1 MRSLCLV
8 GKEYSDTIMFVDHL
22 REGETNECSII
33 KQKRGGM
40 YNFFEA
46 NIKNWLV
53 SPTPVGAKKAFII
66 SNKDKSTRTSI
77 VQNSEE
83 SQITSSQLNTINNS
97 FDWLHVSYVD
107 DMECFLQLKNI
118 TIPFSLD
125 FCTDKSRIEYVDLMS
140 RSSIVF
146 DSRERK
152 HLYSNTK
159 IQTPIIL
166 HDPDGFEIIVN
177 GNCIHREKTVKYENL
192 NVNGAGDMYAAHFLD
207 HKAVGSLVECARYAA
222 KSTTDLLLNREE

>member
-1 MRSLCLV
+1 MKSLCLV
-8 GKEYSDTIMFVDHL
+8 GKEYSDTIMFVDRL

-33 KQKRGGM
+33 EQKRGGI

-46 NIKNWLV
+46 KIKNWII

-66 SNKDKSTRTSI
+66 SNKSKSTRTSI
-77 VQNSEE
+77 VHNSKE
-83 SQITSSQLNTINNS
+83 SQITENQLNIINDS
-97 FDWLHVSYVD
+97 FDWLHTSYID
-107 DMECFLQLKNI
+107 DMECFLEFKNV

-125 FCTDKSRIEYVDLMS
+125 FCTDKKRTEYIDLMVQS
-140 RSSIVF
+140 NIVF

-152 HLYSNTK
+152 HLYANTK

-166 HDPDGFEIIVN
+166 HDPDGFEIIVD
-177 GNCIHREKTVKYENL
+177 GNCIHKERTVKYENL

-207 HKAVGSLVECARYAA
+207 YKPVGSLVECARYAA